1 KNGTASDVSSTTYNL
16 AGADNWMAGAAAS
29 VDISDTLVNG
39 ITVSNVT
46 VPTITSATY
55 DATTGVV
62 TVTGTNLRNQNGAAN
77 DVDVSLLTFTGD
89 AGVTY
94 TLTSASDVEITSA
107 TQFSV
112 TLSGADKTNIDGLL
126 NKNGTSSDDS
136 TTYNLAVADNW
147 MPATLASANSED
159 LTGNGITVSNVTVP
173 AITSSTYNFTT
184 GVLSV
189 TGTNFRNL
197 SGASNDVDVTKLS
210 LTGEGNNSY
219 TLTGA
224 SVDITSATTFTVTLS
239 ETDLIN
245 VNGLLNKNGTSAEDT
260 VSYNLAA
267 ADDWMPAALSATDI
281 ADATATV
288 TVSSVNTP
296 SITSIT
302 YDYDTGI
309 VTVTGLNF
317 VKKFGAAND
326 VDLSLLTFTGENGAT
341 YTLTSAID
349 IEITSSTS
357 FTFTLTGADLTGVN
371 ALVTANGTTA
381 GSGTT
386 YNVSAADNWMAGT
399 AVSTNIADTT
409 GNTITVSNA
418 PTPTISSATYD
429 ATTGTL
435 VVTGSSFVAKSGA
448 LNDVAVSKLTLT
460 GEASGTYTLTSSD
473 VEIDSGTQFTVVLNA
488 ADKRTVNGLL
498 NTNGTQSDDSTAYN
512 LAAADDFIADRTA
525 GDSSDTTGNAITVSN
540 VVSPQ
545 ITSAAYDATTGALVV
560 TGTNFVH

>member
-29 VDISDTLVNG
+29 VDISDTVVNG

-77 DVDVSLLTFTGD
+77 DVDVSLLTITGD

-112 TLSGADKTNIDGLL
+112 TLSGTDKTNIDGLL

-173 AITSSTYNFTT
+173 AIASSTYNFTT

-189 TGTNFRNL
+189 TGTNFRHL

-224 SVDITSATTFTVTLS
+224 SVEITSATAFTVTLS

-326 VDLSLLTFTGENGAT
+326 VDISLLTFTGENGAT
-341 YTLTSAID
+341 YTLTSATD

-399 AVSTNIADTT
+399 AISTNIADTT

-418 PTPTISSATYD
+418 PTPTITSAAYD

-473 VEIDSGTQFTVVLNA
+473 VEIDSGTQFTVILNA

-498 NTNGTQSDDSTAYN
+498 NTNGTQSDDSTTYN